1 MASSSFIIY
10 GDVNVAVTITE
21 NMDGTLTFT
30 TSVITQGENATGL
43 IGDINALFFDVAD
56 NIDVSLLETSDG
68 TDLGSTGLDTV
79 LLEDAFKEESITKVD
94 SFTNMNGEVIKEAG
108 KFDGGVQFGTQG
120 IGTDDYQSVSF
131 TLSTSD
137 GSALSLADFSM
148 QDFGVRL
155 TSVGVEGGS
164 RDGSLKLGTTAPLFP
179 VDPPVEPGCDDI
191 YITTEADFS
200 APILPGFPPLPGDQI
215 VDPDTQDAF
224 FSLLYN
230 NEVGSSVTSVG
241 GDASNVGQVITG
253 SNGGTIVIY
262 ADGTFDF
269 SALNTSFENDF
280 AHLNDND
287 VETTTFVYEVDG
299 LEQTLCVEVHG
310 ITDDG
315 GPGGPNG

>member
-1 MASSSFIIY
+1 MATDSFIIY
-10 GDVNVAVTITE
+10 GDVNVEVTITE
-21 NMDGTLTFT
+21 NADGTLTFT
-30 TSVITQGENATGL
+30 TSVITEGENATGL
-43 IGDINALFFDVAD
+43 IGDINAIFFDVAD
-56 NIDVSLLETSDG
+56 NVDVNLLETSEG
-68 TDLGSTGLDTV
+68 TDINTSEAV
-79 LLEDAFKEESITKVD
+79 VLEDVFKEESVTKVD
-94 SFTNMNGEVIKEAG
+94 SYTNMNGEVIKESG

-120 IGTDDYQSVSF
+120 IGEDDYQSVSF

-137 GSALSLADFSM
+137 GSPLSLADFSL

-164 RDGSLKLGTTAPLFP
+164 RDGSLKLGDTAPEFP
-179 VDPPVEPGCDDI
+179 EDPPVMGCDDI
-191 YITTEADFS
+191 YITTEADIS
-200 APILPGFPPLPGDQI
+200 APLLPGFPPLPGDQI

-230 NEVGSSVTSVG
+230 NDIGSTVTSVG
-241 GDASNVGQVITG
+241 GDAANVGQVITG

-269 SALNTSFENDF
+269 SALNTNFENDF
-280 AHLNDND
+280 ADLNDGD

-299 LEQTLCVEVHG
+299 LEQTLCVEVSG